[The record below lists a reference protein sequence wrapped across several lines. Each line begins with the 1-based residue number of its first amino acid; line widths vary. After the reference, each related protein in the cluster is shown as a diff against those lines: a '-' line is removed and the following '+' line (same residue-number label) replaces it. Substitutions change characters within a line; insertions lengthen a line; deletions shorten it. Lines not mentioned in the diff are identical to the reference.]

1 MRKIFTLML
10 LLAWM
15 PLAVWGQD
23 EITGYWT
30 DENVREE
37 VTSENGVYKIET
49 PGQLGWIAWKIN
61 EGGGL
66 GSNYEV
72 ALLNDI
78 DLSGHY
84 WVPISGFYRNFK
96 GNNHTIR
103 NIAISAEVV
112 DGFTWVGFFQ
122 KITCSNDYYVSDLTL
137 EEVTVNPKKFGIS
150 RLGAFVASLG
160 GNVKNCHVK
169 NATIHVAYNNTTDVG
184 GFAGNFQNARVDN
197 CSVGDI
203 TILIEKPTTSGS
215 SFYSVRAGGFAGY
228 LSMNSISSI
237 GMIRN
242 CSVSGTIKGEKTW
255 TPGLDNSFFGG
266 LIGKVESTSAN
277 SATSTIENCHSSFNI
292 ELNTIPMQLGLYDK
306 QIAGGLCG
314 SIEGRGEPFIELFNC
329 VYSGKITQESDGK
342 SQIGYLIGYVG
353 QTTPTAENCFY
364 PSGKTPVGDETQ
376 SSEGMQEISDNTK
389 EELNQWV
396 TENSTEGNEYRTW
409 NTDGNGNLV
418 FTEEETSQP
427 VEGTDYKWE
436 GNVCTLLTPEGLL
449 WFADQVNNQHNT
461 FIGKTVTLAT
471 RDWDMTSEDWVPI
484 GNKEWQTSALTPFS
498 GTFDGNNQT
507 VKIKGSKG
515 GFFGCVKD
523 GTVQNLTVDG
533 ILTEV
538 DDDYVGML
546 IGSMENGTVSNV
558 TTKGSIKNETEGT
571 LYIGGVIGEAD
582 ECVITNG
589 VSEVDITSDRSF
601 TAHGGIVGYGVDS
614 QISDCINKGDVTSTV
629 PWVGGIVGYLIG
641 NGNDS
646 QISGCINEGKINATR
661 TGQLSYWIGG
671 IVGMIEIGNNGAK
684 AVVSDCVNNGS
695 VTEGSSSNGKYAVGG
710 IVGTMESRKDVDSG
724 EVTIIN
730 SSNNGAIEGNAGN
743 AYVGGI
749 VGIAEGGQTFF
760 SEDNKKINSAII
772 NCLNT
777 GPVTGNSHVSG
788 IGTVQA
794 QEDMKTQIEC
804 CINQGVVTGS
814 GTPTA
819 IFAVY
824 SKTDG
829 TITIKNSYYQA
840 QSGLEAT
847 LGDQDSGN
855 LIIENLQ
862 EIPGGEEWLADLNE
876 AISAYNT
883 EYPNGPMALYWVFDK
898 DGKLTFGIPAPTIEG
913 DTPFEESTE
922 IAINVLA
929 GTTVYYTTDGSDPAT
944 TSTSYSD
951 PITITE
957 TTTIKAIAVMDEYES
972 PISEMVFK
980 KAPAVPV
987 ISTES
992 TTFDESITVEIT
1004 AEEDAEI
1011 YYTTDGSDPTTSSE
1025 LYTGALIFTETTTLK
1040 AIAVVDGIPS
1050 EVITVVLTKNE
1061 PEPEDPVIPDYP
1073 DYYNIYVDECE
1084 GVTIETSTNVVREG
1098 NSMTF
1103 TIEVAD
1109 GYTAENMVVKLKR
1122 SLFGYTEIIKP
1133 DKEGVY
1139 EVKNI
1144 YTEIY
1149 ITVEGVELKEVPT
1162 GMEEITGIKVY
1173 VQEGSIY
1180 VQTPKLEQVTI
1191 ISITGAIVEN
1201 ETQLGLKRYDLPRG
1215 IYIICVG
1222 EEQKKIR
1229 N

>member
-15 PLAVWGQD
+15 PLVAWGQN

-103 NIAISAEVV
+103 NIAISAKN
-112 DGFTWVGFFQ
+112 DNTDMGFFEN
-122 KITCSNDYYVSDLTL
+122 IEDCSVSDLTL
-137 EEVTVNPKKFGIS
+137 ENVTVNPEKRKS
-150 RLGAFVASLG
+150 RRFGAFAAYLAS
-160 GNVKNCHVK
+160 GNMKNCHVK
-169 NATIHVAYNNTTDVG
+169 TATIHVYSNNETYVG
-184 GFAGNFQNARVDN
+184 GLLGICQGDVDN
-197 CSVGDI
+197 CSVEEA
-203 TILIEKPTTSGS
+203 TILIEECENTG
-215 SFYSVRAGGFAGY
+215 FYSVYAGGLLGQIYMGSRFDVSA
-228 LSMNSISSI
+228 
-237 GMIRN
+237 IRN
-242 CSVSGTIKGEKTW
+242 SSATGTIKGEGTW
-255 TPGLDNSFFGG
+255 TEEALYSFTFGG
-266 LIGKVESTSAN
+266 IVGQFYAYSNNAKN
-277 SATSTIENCHSSFNI
+277 NTIENCQSSFKV
-292 ELNTIPMQLGLYDK
+292 EANTIPMQSGMHHT
-306 QIAGGLCG
+306 QIIGGFCG
-314 SIEGRGEPFIELFNC
+314 SIKGYGRPFIEISNC
-329 VYSGKITQESDGK
+329 VYNGEIVVPEDDVDSK
-342 SQIGYLIGYVG
+342 IGYLFGETEETVE
-353 QTTPTAENCFY
+353 TTTIVENCFY
-364 PSGKTPVGDETQ
+364 PSGQTPVGSDGTY
-376 SSEGMQEISDNTK
+376 SSEGIKEISEDTMN
-389 EELNQWV
+389 ELNQWV
-396 TENSTEGNEYRTW
+396 EDNSTEEGEFRTW
-409 NTDGNGNLV
+409 NTDGNGNIVLAG
-418 FTEEETSQP
+418 EEPQP
-427 VEGTDYKWE
+427 EEGTDYTWN
-436 GNVCTLLTPEGLL
+436 GDICTLLTPKGLL
-449 WFADQVNNQHNT
+449 WFADQVNNSHET
-461 FIGKTVTLAT
+461 FSGKTVTLAT
-471 RDWDMTSEDWVPI
+471 GDWDMTSANWTPI
-484 GNKEWQTSALTPFS
+484 GSEDESAYFS

-507 VKIKGSKG
+507 VKIKGSAG
-515 GFFGCVKD
+515 GFFGYVKE
-523 GTVQNLTVDG
+523 GTVRNLTVDG
-533 ILTEV
+533 TL
-538 DDDYVGML
+538 
-546 IGSMENGTVSNV
+546 SNV
-558 TTKGSIKNETEGT
+558 NSAGVVIDLINNGIVENVTAKGEITNEPTAPGN
-571 LYIGGVIGEAD
+571 YMGGVIGEANNSK
-582 ECVITNG
+582 ITDCTNN
-589 VSEVDITSDRSF
+589 VELTLYQRITSDGM
-601 TAHGGIVGYGVDS
+601 HGGIVGVGCDD
-614 QISDCINKGDVTSTV
+614 QISGCVNNGSINSTAD
-629 PWVGGIVGYLIG
+629 WVGGIIG
-641 NGNDS
+641 LMNIRDNDATS
-646 QISGCINEGKINATR
+646 VISECINNGSVTGNSKVGGIIGSTAGYDNNVTSGEVIIINSINNGEIKAT
-661 TGQLSYWIGG
+661 SYIGG
-671 IVGMIEIGNNGAK
+671 IVGFA
-684 AVVSDCVNNGS
+684 D
-695 VTEGSSSNGKYAVGG
+695 
-710 IVGTMESRKDVDSG
+710 ESRDYFMNDVK
-724 EVTIIN
+724 ICN
-730 SSNNGAIEGNAGN
+730 S
-743 AYVGGI
+743 
-749 VGIAEGGQTFF
+749 
-760 SEDNKKINSAII
+760 II
-772 NCLNT
+772 NCVNS
-777 GPVTGNSHVSG
+777 GFVTGNFYVSG

-794 QEDMKTQIEC
+794 QEGMETQIEC
-804 CINQGVVTGS
+804 CINQGEVTGS

-829 TITIKNSYYQA
+829 TVTIKNSYYQA

-944 TSTSYSD
+944 TTSTSYSD

-1040 AIAVVDGIPS
+1040 AIAVVGGIPS

-1149 ITVEGVELKEVPT
+1149 IAVEGVELKEVPT
-1162 GMEEITGIKVY
+1162 GMEEITGVKVY
-1173 VQEGSIY
+1173 TQEGSIY